1 MELTEQMED
10 LLKQAETEE
19 SHFYVANILRKAICE
34 IETLRKE
41 MARLHLER
49 DMKVNPKVCWVCGYE
64 KLSAECRASH
74 GKS

>member
-10 LLKQAETEE
+10 LLKQAETEK

-34 IETLRKE
+34 IETLRME
-41 MARLHLER
+41 IVRLHLKGNI
-49 DMKVNPKVCWVCGYE
+49 KVNPKVCWACGYE

-74 GKS
+74 GKL